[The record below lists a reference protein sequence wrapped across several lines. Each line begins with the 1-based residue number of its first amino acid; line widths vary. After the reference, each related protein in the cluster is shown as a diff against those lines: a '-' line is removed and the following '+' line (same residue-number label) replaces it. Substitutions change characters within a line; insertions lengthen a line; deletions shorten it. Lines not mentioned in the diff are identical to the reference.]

1 MFTKF
6 KKSLCILLCI
16 LISTL
21 FLNGCNSEEKYV
33 LYFELDSAP
42 STLDP
47 QLVRTSSEELL
58 VKNLFEGLMRENEKG
73 EVVKGAASDYAVS
86 DDGKTYTF
94 TLREGAKWSD
104 DKPLKGE
111 DFVFAFERAV
121 DPKNKAPNVALL
133 YSIVGAKD
141 IAEGK
146 NNTALGVTST
156 NDKNVTITLNSP
168 DPNFLRTL
176 STAICMPCRKD
187 VYNKA
192 RGQYGIVP
200 EQIVTNGSFK
210 IRFWDKGE
218 NFSFRINKFADYNGS
233 FIAEASAVIF
243 SVGNISGR
251 ALRIDEANLD
261 MGFINISEATDK
273 SNLFSYE
280 KSSYILLIN
289 EKSTLGGK
297 DFRKAFAKSIHR
309 NRLKN
314 ELGKE
319 FKESTCL
326 IPNTVLLNGTPL
338 SSKIK
343 NTAPPSYDPNAAYSL
358 YISAAKNTKDM
369 PKSVNILYYG
379 NDAVKA
385 LAQLVAENMQQSLG
399 AVVNATPTSS
409 EAELIS
415 SVKNNEYTLAIIP
428 LNVASGNPSQFFEVF
443 TKNSNNNIYGFKN
456 QSYDK
461 AVEKIKPNSSEQT
474 IIEASEA
481 AIKTI
486 ISNTTIIPLAMH
498 LEAFSYSKAFEL
510 PTISPFGGV
519 VDLALVKKI

>member
-1 MFTKF
+1 M
-6 KKSLCILLCI
+6 
-16 LISTL
+16 
-21 FLNGCNSEEKYV
+21 
-33 LYFELDSAP
+33 
-42 STLDP
+42 
-47 QLVRTSSEELL
+47 
-58 VKNLFEGLMRENEKG
+58 
-73 EVVKGAASDYAVS
+73 
-86 DDGKTYTF
+86 
-94 TLREGAKWSD
+94 
-104 DKPLKGE
+104 
-111 DFVFAFERAV
+111 
-121 DPKNKAPNVALL
+121 L

-192 RGQYGIVP
+192 KGQYGIVP
-200 EQIVTNGSFK
+200 EQIVTDGSFK
-210 IRFWDKGE
+210 IRFWEKGE

-319 FKESTCL
+319 FKES
-326 IPNTVLLNGTPL
+326 
-338 SSKIK
+338 
-343 NTAPPSYDPNAAYSL
+343 
-358 YISAAKNTKDM
+358 
-369 PKSVNILYYG
+369 
-379 NDAVKA
+379 
-385 LAQLVAENMQQSLG
+385 
-399 AVVNATPTSS
+399 
-409 EAELIS
+409 
-415 SVKNNEYTLAIIP
+415 II
-428 LNVASGNPSQFFEVF
+428 F
-443 TKNSNNNIYGFKN
+443 
-456 QSYDK
+456 
-461 AVEKIKPNSSEQT
+461 
-474 IIEASEA
+474 
-481 AIKTI
+481 
-486 ISNTTIIPLAMH
+486 
-498 LEAFSYSKAFEL
+498 
-510 PTISPFGGV
+510 
-519 VDLALVKKI
+519 